1 MHIKDAKAA
10 GGSVVPSGYGDGNVE
25 YILTDLLK
33 NGYSGFLSLEPHLGS
48 FEGLAG
54 LEMGDIMKDL
64 PQSGEGTFTVAY
76 KALKTI
82 LDRIGE

>member
-1 MHIKDAKAA
+1 M
-10 GGSVVPSGYGDGNVE
+10 
-25 YILTDLLK
+25 
-33 NGYSGFLSLEPHLGS
+33 SLEPHLGS

-64 PQSGEGTFTVAY
+64 PKSGEGTFIVAFN
-76 KALKTI
+76 ALKNI